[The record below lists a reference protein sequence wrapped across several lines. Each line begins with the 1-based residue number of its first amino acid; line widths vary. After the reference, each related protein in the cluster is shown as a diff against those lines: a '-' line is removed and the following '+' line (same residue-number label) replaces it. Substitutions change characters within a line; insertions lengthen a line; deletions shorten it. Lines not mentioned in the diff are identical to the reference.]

1 MTMTTKKTT
10 TNRTPTTKSVTSKS
24 TITTTTKPKSVVVKK
39 IELTENS
46 LVHEIFSAISSE
58 RIGSKKIEIL
68 QRFNQNYVKSVLIWN
83 FDSSIISDMP
93 EGEVPIQ
100 PKENPEVNP
109 SSSIKKEWSK
119 FYNFVKGG
127 NDTMNKL
134 RKETMFINI
143 LENLHPLEAEILIL
157 VKDKKLQTKYNI
169 TKEIV
174 SEAYPDIIWGNRN

>member
-1 MTMTTKKTT
+1 MTTKKTTT
-10 TNRTPTTKSVTSKS
+10 TNRTPTTKSITSKS
-24 TITTTTKPKSVVVKK
+24 TKTTTEPKSVAGKK

-46 LVHEIFSAISSE
+46 FVHEIFSAVSSE

-68 QRFNQNYVKSVLIWN
+68 QRFNANYIKSVLIWN
-83 FDSSIISDMP
+83 FDPSITSDMP

-100 PKENPEVNP
+100 PKENPEVKP
-109 SSSIKKEWSK
+109 ASSIKKDWSK

-127 NDTMNKL
+127 NDKMSKL

-143 LENLHPLEAEILIL
+143 LESLHPLEAEILVL

-174 SEAYPDIIWGNRN
+174 TQAYPDIIWGNRS